1 MFSRVEFLVEIDI
14 ILPPDLGEERRRTLL
29 EAEFARGSALAQA
42 GVLRAVWRVPGR
54 LANRGIW
61 AAADATA
68 LHEAL
73 TSLPLWP
80 YMDVVVT
87 PLARH
92 PVAPACK
99 GLPAQL
105 GVSDVSDA

>member
-1 MFSRVEFLVEIDI
+1 MEFLVSVEVA
-14 ILPPDLGEERRRTLL
+14 LPHTLDEPL
-29 EAEFARGSALAQA
+29 RAALLAAEFERGKALAEA
-42 GVLRAVWRVPGR
+42 GVLRAIWRVPGR
-54 LANRGIW
+54 YANRAIW
-61 AAADATA
+61 SATDATA

-92 PVAPACK
+92 RVAPACK
-99 GLPAQL
+99 GLPPQL
-105 GVSDVSDA
+105 GVSDLAGV

>member
-1 MFSRVEFLVEIDI
+1 MEFLVSIEVA
-14 ILPPDLGEERRRTLL
+14 LPHTLDEPRRAALLAAELERGR
-29 EAEFARGSALAQA
+29 ALAEA
-42 GVLRAVWRVPGR
+42 GVLRAICRVPGR
-54 LANRGIW
+54 FANRAIW
-61 AAADATA
+61 SAADATA

-92 PVAPACK
+92 SVAPACK
-99 GLPAQL
+99 GLPPQL
-105 GVSDVSDA
+105 DVSDAAGV